1 VEVFVKRQIISINE
15 EKCNG
20 CGLCVPGCP
29 EGALQIIEGKARLV
43 SDLFCDGLGACI
55 GECPEGA
62 ITILEREAEPYNER
76 LVMENII
83 KQGPSVISAH
93 IKHLRDHNET
103 VYLNEALDLLREKGL
118 PVPVEIEPVRHEH
131 HAGCPGSRVIDMRGH
146 RNQPRHEG
154 PVQRQSELR
163 QWPVQLHLVNPHAP
177 FLRNAD
183 LLVAAD
189 CVPFSYAAFHEDLLR
204 DRILVIFCPKLDAGI
219 DQYIEKL
226 TEIFAHQEIRSVTVA
241 HMEVPCCFGAGRIVE
256 TAMEKAGKRIPVI
269 DYTIGISGGLSTE
282 DARGRVLP

>member
-1 VEVFVKRQIISINE
+1 MKRQIIDINE

-83 KQGPSVISAH
+83 KQGPPVISAH

-189 CVPFSYAAFHEDLLR
+189 CVPFAYAAFHEDLLR
-204 DRILVIFCPKLDAGI
+204 DRILVIFCPKLDAGV

>member
-1 VEVFVKRQIISINE
+1 MKRQIISINE